1 MTTQTEFIEVARRQ
15 SVQTKPDV
23 KKGQIAR
30 PFLFGS
36 TWRGPLLDAHG
47 MRLREW
53 QLRRYFRHDYNTI
66 FPSAIAGLVKRLQSM
81 PWKISGSND
90 ENPQIAE
97 WVAFYQDVL
106 WNADFG
112 AGWESFLSKLVEDY
126 SVLDGGAYV
135 ECIGPGNPNEPMV
148 SNGVTGLSVLDGLR
162 CEPTDDPDYPV
173 IYMDALGKM
182 HVIPITRVV
191 RMVDT
196 PDSDVMSYGYGQSA
210 LSRCIAT
217 VQREILMNRYVEQ
230 QLDDNPPPGL
240 MLFKNIS
247 DAALEEAFMKLE
259 KERSTDQGAKWGN
272 VVKLFGSMAEVNP
285 EVQVIAYANPPEKFD
300 YIEYKN
306 LAVKEIALA
315 VGLDIQDLWE
325 LQGRGIGTATQSEVL
340 HEKSKGRAI
349 GRLVKSIERLIN
361 QALPEELE
369 FEFEYIDTSE
379 EEKRAAIAQMW
390 ATTVSTIAP
399 LIGDQATQQL
409 LADVIEPVRKVLTDE
424 SGKLIVLGDVDPE
437 TPQQAQPDEIT
448 ATDATEVVDQ
458 PQAPMQKALADT
470 EASFRNDFIHLV
482 GLVQEGSLSPTTVR
496 PALRLA
502 LVEAGSSV
510 WLDGLRDAGVENPIL
525 DDAARQAIA
534 IWRSQQNTYLDNFV
548 DEIFSKEMTP
558 ESIRSRADM
567 WVNKSVNRL
576 YFQAKAAA
584 APRQRYMW
592 VVDPIKEHC
601 RTCLALNG
609 QIHEMKYFAERNLL
623 PQSDALVCGGYHCGC
638 RLVPTDQPSRGRL
651 RAVPY
656 RRKEHH
662 AVLH

>member
-1 MTTQTEFIEVARRQ
+1 MTSQTEFIQLPLRQ
-15 SVQTKPDV
+15 TVQQKPDV

-30 PFLFGS
+30 PFLLGS

-47 MRLREW
+47 QRLREW

-66 FPSAIAGLVKRLQSM
+66 FPSAISGLSKRLQSM
-81 PWKISGSND
+81 NWKLKGDN
-90 ENPQIAE
+90 EE

-106 WNADFG
+106 WNAEFG
-112 AGWESFLSKLVEDY
+112 AGWDVFISKLVEDY

-135 ECIGPGNPNEPMV
+135 ELIGPGNPNEPMT
-148 SNGVTGLSVLDGLR
+148 SNGVTGISVLDGLR
-162 CEPTDDPDYPV
+162 CEPTDDPNYPV
-173 IYMDALGKM
+173 IFMDAYGVL

-217 VQREILMNRYVEQ
+217 VQREILMNRYIEQ

-247 DAALEEAFMKLE
+247 DQALEEAFIKLD
-259 KERSTDQGAKWGN
+259 KERETDHGSKWGN
-272 VVKLFGSMAEVNP
+272 VVKLFGAMAEVDID
-285 EVQVIAYANPPEKFD
+285 VQSVNFAQPPEKFD

-325 LQGRGIGTATQSEVL
+325 LTGNRIGSATQSEVL

-369 FEFEYIDTSE
+369 FEFEYIDTAE
-379 EEKRAAIAQMW
+379 EEKRATIAQMW
-390 ATTVSTIAP
+390 ATTISTIAP
-399 LIGDQATQQL
+399 TIGEQAARQL

-424 SGKLIVLGDVDPE
+424 SGKLIELGDVDPK
-437 TPQQAQPDEIT
+437 TPAQTQPAEVTADDSTEVFSDQPD
-448 ATDATEVVDQ
+448 
-458 PQAPMQKALADT
+458 PAPVQKALADT
-470 EASFRNDFIHLV
+470 QASFRDDFIHLV
-482 GLVQEGSLSPTTVR
+482 TLVQEGSLSPATVK

-502 LVEAGSSV
+502 LVEAGSTV
-510 WLDGLRDAGVENPIL
+510 WLDALRDAGVEDPQIDEAARDAISVWRAQQNEYL
-525 DDAARQAIA
+525 DKFVDDIFSRDMDAA
-534 IWRSQQNTYLDNFV
+534 
-548 DEIFSKEMTP
+548 
-558 ESIRSRADM
+558 SIRSRADM
-567 WVNKSVNRL
+567 WVNKSINEL
-576 YFQAKAAA
+576 YFQAKGSA

-609 QIHEMKYFAERNLL
+609 QIHEMKYYTRYKLL
-623 PQSDALVCGGYHCGC
+623 PQADTLVCGGYHCGC
-638 RLVPTDQPSRGRL
+638 RLIATSQPSRGRL

-662 AVLH
+662 ALSH